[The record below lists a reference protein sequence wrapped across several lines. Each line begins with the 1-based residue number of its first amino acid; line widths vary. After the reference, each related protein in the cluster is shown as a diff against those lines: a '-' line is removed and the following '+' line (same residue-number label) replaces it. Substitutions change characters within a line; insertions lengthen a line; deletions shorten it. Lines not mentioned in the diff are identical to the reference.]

1 MHSSAA
7 SVGRACTWDVRGVA
21 ELPNWVRV
29 LIQVE
34 LGAVALGV
42 VVGLLAFVGLLL
54 RSVLDRTALVSPEKF
69 KEERTEVEG
78 DEHEFELDCAWPWYF
93 RRQVHADERK
103 VQAGRKAV
111 DKRLWTWLG
120 ARLFV
125 PSHTPG
131 MGQRFGPLWLFV
143 PYPMLVLPFLF
154 GAFAVALVCN
164 LVYLAV
170 VYVVLGISWLGFG
183 LTVGALRG
191 VEAAWL
197 RLHDTSASCPSCFYV
212 SKRPA
217 YRCSRCAALHRDIRP
232 GRLGVLE
239 RRCQC
244 DELMPTMVLRAAWSR
259 QAACQRCGE
268 PLRKGAAA
276 LRDVRVAIFGDVSA
290 GKTRLLYAS
299 LDSITAWAA
308 ARQIALG
315 YPDDGSRR
323 LADTALAT
331 IRASRDTTKT
341 DVALPR
347 TVTFRLGTGS
357 NATLVH
363 LFDAA
368 GELYRDRDR
377 YEDVGFLENSHGL
390 IFVVDPFS
398 LAAVRSRVTG
408 DRTVA
413 RHLDDADGEDP
424 ELAYNQ
430 VVGQL
435 RDMGVKAGAQR
446 LAIVVSKADLL
457 EQSSFEF
464 PTESAAIADWLRE
477 NGLHNVVRAA
487 DNEFAEVRYF
497 VVASGP
503 AEKATPATDAGAPL
517 RGLLRARGVSMP
529 TEPEAALVSEAA
541 GE

>member
-1 MHSSAA
+1 
-7 SVGRACTWDVRGVA
+7 VA
-21 ELPNWVRV
+21 ELPNWVRI

-42 VVGLLAFVGLLL
+42 IVGLLTFLVLLL
-54 RSVLDRTALVSPEKF
+54 RSVLDRTALVSPEEF
-69 KEERTEVEG
+69 KEERTEAEG
-78 DEHEFELDCAWPWYF
+78 GEYELDGAWPWYF
-93 RRQVHADERK
+93 RRQIHADGRA
-103 VQAGRKAV
+103 VQAGRKVV
-111 DKRLWTWLG
+111 DKKLWSWLG

-125 PSHTPG
+125 QSSTPG
-131 MGQRFGPLWLFV
+131 MGQRFGPLWLFI

-154 GAFAVALVCN
+154 GTFAIAAICN
-164 LVYLAV
+164 VLYLAV
-170 VYVVLGISWLGFG
+170 AYVALAIAWVGFG

-197 RLHDTSASCPSCFYV
+197 RLHHTSASCPSCFYV
-212 SKRPA
+212 SERPA
-217 YRCSRCAALHRDIRP
+217 YMCSGCAALHRDIRP
-232 GRLGVLE
+232 GRLGVFE
-239 RRCQC
+239 RRCEC
-244 DELMPTMVLRAAWSR
+244 GELMPTMVLRAAWSR

-268 PLRKGAAA
+268 PLREGAAA

-299 LDSITAWAA
+299 LDSITASAA
-308 ARQIALG
+308 AQRLALVH
-315 YPDDGSRR
+315 PDDGSRQ

-331 IRASRDTTKT
+331 IRAGQDTTKT

-347 TVTFRLGTGS
+347 AVTFRLGTGS

-368 GELYRDRDR
+368 GELYRDRER
-377 YEDVGFLENSHGL
+377 YEDVGFLENGHGL

-398 LAAVRSRVTG
+398 LAAVRARVAG
-408 DRTVA
+408 DATVA
-413 RHLDDADGEDP
+413 RHLDDAAGEDP

-435 RDMGVKAGAQR
+435 RDVGVKAGAQR

-457 EQSSFEF
+457 EQSSIEL
-464 PTESAAIADWLRE
+464 PTGSAEIADWLRE
-477 NGLHNVVRAA
+477 NGLHNVVLAA
-487 DNEFAEVRYF
+487 DNEFAEARYF

-503 AEKATPATDAGAPL
+503 AAKATPGTDAGAPL
-517 RGLLRARGVSMP
+517 RWHLRARGVSIP
-529 TEPEAALVSEAA
+529 AEPEPVVVSEAA